1 MLHRSVRTIEWH
13 RSHIM
18 HKLGV
23 ESLADL
29 VKKAASMGLVDLPAD
44 QRADKYS
51 APD

>member
-1 MLHRSVRTIEWH
+1 
-13 RSHIM
+13 M